1 MSIPTLT
8 IQDPESEVD
17 EVLLALQSAVLK
29 HPAASQ
35 AILSALTAEGRQ
47 YAQTEEGKLVLTTLS
62 ESDLLQKLWR
72 VWEGTSLWS
81 FNPDE
86 DCILPSAYVDALFMS
101 AGSKDIESVIENL
114 VNKDEPA

>member
-47 YAQTEEGKLVLTTLS
+47 YAQTEEGKLVLTT
-62 ESDLLQKLWR
+62 WR